1 MKETAV
7 ATRATR
13 LSDLFE
19 RLHREK
25 RRALAPYFMAGY
37 PDMGS
42 SGELI
47 LEAIH
52 HGADM
57 IEIGLPFSD
66 PLADGPVIQMASQ
79 AALAGGMNASRLF
92 KLVRGLRKH
101 TETPIVVMSY
111 VNPILQYGLPA
122 FLRDAHEAGVDGL
135 VVPDLT
141 WEAGRRYHPA
151 FQDGRIDLVPL
162 VAPTSPAARVK
173 RIAAEAQ
180 GFLYLVSVTGVT
192 GERKDLPAD
201 LREFVA
207 RVRKAT
213 EKPICV
219 GFGIS
224 TPEQARDVTR
234 IADGAIVGSAL
245 VQRIAASADANA
257 ARVEVRNIVGAMRA
271 AIDRP

>member
-1 MKETAV
+1 MKEMAV
-7 ATRATR
+7 ATRSSR
-13 LSDLFE
+13 ISELFE
-19 RLHREK
+19 GARKQGRK
-25 RRALAPYFMAGY
+25 VLAPYFVAGF

-47 LEAIH
+47 LEALH

-57 IEIGLPFSD
+57 VEIGLPFSD
-66 PLADGPVIQMASQ
+66 PLADGPVIQHASQ
-79 AALAGGMNASRLF
+79 VALNGGMNVRRLF

-101 TETPIVVMSY
+101 FEAPLVAMTYI
-111 VNPILQYGLPA
+111 NPVLQYGLSA
-122 FLRDAHEAGVDGL
+122 FLRDAHAAGIDGL

-141 WEAGRRYHPA
+141 WEASRRYDSA
-151 FQDGRIDLVPL
+151 FREGSLDLIPL
-162 VAPTSPAARVK
+162 VAPTSPPARVK
-173 RIAAEAQ
+173 RIAGDAS

-192 GERKDLPAD
+192 GERKELPAG
-201 LREFVA
+201 LNEFVA

-224 TPEQARDVTR
+224 TPDHAREVTR

-245 VQRIAASADANA
+245 VQRIASSRDTNT
-257 ARVEVRNIVGAMRA
+257 ARSEVRMVIAAMRA
-271 AIDRP
+271 EIDRA